1 MRRTW
6 GLATAAVLAA
16 GTFGVQAGDASA
28 QTASTPHPGAAAI
41 TALQQ
46 HPGAARATAGQAFR
60 VTDTITDR
68 DGSTHVRMQRT
79 LDGVP
84 VLGGDLVVHEG
95 PQDGWRGVSQT
106 LAAPVD
112 LSTSP
117 AVSAARASAQALAPA
132 QATQAIAGM

>member
-28 QTASTPHPGAAAI
+28 QTATTPRPGAAAI

-68 DGSTHVRMQRT
+68 DGATHVRLART
-79 LDGVP
+79 LAGIP
-84 VLGGDLVVHEG
+84 VLGGDLVVQRG
-95 PQDGWRGVSQT
+95 PDAGWRGVSQT
-106 LAAPVD
+106 LPAPLHVSTTPTVTAA
-112 LSTSP
+112 
-117 AVSAARASAQALAPA
+117 AASSRALAPA
-132 QATQAIAGM
+132 R